1 MIVNKGN
8 IESISY
14 SDTLTKLTVVFMG
27 TKRKYEYR
35 PITQKEYDDL
45 VSSALAD
52 GSDKFKAS
60 FKQIKDNPHVD
71 YKEVR

>member
-8 IESISY
+8 IKSISY
-14 SDTLTKLTVVFMG
+14 DEKLTKLTVVFMG
-27 TKRKYEYR
+27 TERKYEYR
-35 PITQKEYDDL
+35 PVTQKEYDVLLD
-45 VSSALAD
+45 SALAD